1 MDLLI
6 TLIGNAAVDPG
17 FRELFLCDPLGTADN
32 YGFRLTKG
40 DFQIMTAMFT
50 NLNEEERTSLENAFK
65 ALENLL
71 YGKMENA
78 ALTPPPKTKCTKP
91 CTLSLYPPRVLPKLR
106 EIIDRQTDGSEEA
119 TAAA

>member
-17 FRELFLCDPLGTADN
+17 FRELFLKNPLETADD

-50 NLNEEERTSLENAFK
+50 NLNDDERTSLEEAFET
-65 ALENLL
+65 LENLL
-71 YGKMENA
+71 YGKMESA
-78 ALTPPPKTKCTKP
+78 ALAPPIRKGPCTKP

-106 EIIDRQTDGSEEA
+106 EIIDKQMD
-119 TAAA
+119 AA